1 MLVVDLRWLLFGL
14 LLLLVVAVA
23 SAVWLDRWR
32 SRRQQ
37 TRVLFSAG
45 GLRPVWEV
53 APLGLLIL
61 DDIGACRYANPY
73 ARRLLGLETASARLP
88 DAGWGHLLEIDRL
101 AARSEVVPVGRYRT
115 VALAEGRFA
124 QWWVTPWRDWT
135 LVFLLDM
142 TTSHQ
147 VEQAAQFFL
156 SDLSHELR
164 TPLATLLT
172 HLEVLRLPHIPDET
186 RQQSIYLMQVEA
198 RRMARLVHDML
209 ELGRLETSAEL
220 ERRPVDLLA
229 IVEAALA
236 QVRPQA
242 EAQQM
247 ALSLQADTP
256 LPLVVGDADRLKQVF
271 LNLLDN
277 AVKYSRPGDR
287 VIVSLQPTPSGDGV
301 ACAVCDTGPG
311 IPAEHLPHVTRRFYR
326 AVPDEIEGSGLGL
339 TLVAEI
345 LRRHQS
351 RLEIQSRS
359 EGAET
364 GTCARF
370 VLPAL
375 PEEGT

>member
-14 LLLLVVAVA
+14 LLLLIVAVA

-32 SRRQQ
+32 YRRQQ
-37 TRVLFSAG
+37 ANALFGAG
-45 GLRPVWEV
+45 GLRPVWER
-53 APLGLLIL
+53 APLGLLVL
-61 DDIGACRYANPY
+61 DETGACRYANPY
-73 ARRLLGLETASARLP
+73 ARRLLGLEIASAHLP
-88 DAGWGHLLEIDRL
+88 DTGWGYLLEVDRL
-101 AARSEVVPVGRYRT
+101 AARSEVVPAGRYRT
-115 VALAEGRFA
+115 VALDEGRFA
-124 QWWVTPWRDWT
+124 QWWLTPWQECT

-142 TTSHQ
+142 TTPHQ
-147 VEQAAQFFL
+147 VEQAARFL
-156 SDLSHELR
+156 ISGLSHELR

-186 RQQSIYLMQVEA
+186 RQQSIHLMQVEA
-198 RRMARLVHDML
+198 RRMAGLVHDML

-229 IVEAALA
+229 VVEAALA

-242 EAQQM
+242 EARQM

-256 LPLVVGDADRLKQVF
+256 LPPVLGDADRLKQVF

-287 VIVSLQPTPSGDGV
+287 VVVCLQPTPSGDGV

-326 AVPDEIEGSGLGL
+326 AAPDEIEGSGLGL

-351 RLEIQSRS
+351 RLEMDSRS

-375 PEEGT
+375 PEEEP